1 MIAWERQEKSE
12 QKGDLSRA
20 RIYVKSEAGEGRRDK
35 QVSKNYTYPIL
46 DHGNL
51 VNPTGRGEPLGEP
64 NYGLDPAPVSFCLH
78 VYPG

>member
-1 MIAWERQEKSE
+1 MIAWERREKSE

-51 VNPTGRGEPLGEP
+51 VSSASRGEPVGDP
-64 NYGLDPAPVSFCLH
+64 DHGLDPF
-78 VYPG
+78 PGR